1 MMENQVEFNFE
12 AQERERE
19 VRRKK
24 AQTARAREDRI
35 RDLDS
40 FFVAYNQIQTKTD
53 KIVISLKEVMSLTL
67 SLNQKMTSGNYREM
81 NLVRKLKVQ
90 LMLQTFSAAINQL
103 SRVSKLSKILS
114 PAVKEEAIHQIESP
128 PTFE

>member
-1 MMENQVEFNFE
+1 M
-12 AQERERE
+12 
-19 VRRKK
+19 
-24 AQTARAREDRI
+24 
-35 RDLDS
+35 
-40 FFVAYNQIQTKTD
+40 
-53 KIVISLKEVMSLTL
+53 
-67 SLNQKMTSGNYREM
+67 
-81 NLVRKLKVQ
+81 Q

>member
-1 MMENQVEFNFE
+1 VENQVESNFE

-19 VRRKK
+19 VKRRK
-24 AQTARAREDRI
+24 ARLARAREDRI
-35 RDLDS
+35 RNLDS
-40 FFVAYNQIQTKTD
+40 FFAIYNQIQTKTD
-53 KIVISLKEVMSLTL
+53 KIVISLKEVMNLTL

-81 NLVRKLKVQ
+81 NLVRRLKMQ

>member
-1 MMENQVEFNFE
+1 MENQVEFNFE

>member
-1 MMENQVEFNFE
+1 MENQVESNFE

-19 VRRKK
+19 VKRRK
-24 AQTARAREDRI
+24 ARLARAREDRI
-35 RDLDS
+35 RNLDS
-40 FFVAYNQIQTKTD
+40 FFAIYNQIQTKTD
-53 KIVISLKEVMSLTL
+53 KIVISLKEVMNLTL

-81 NLVRKLKVQ
+81 NLVRRLKMQ